1 MNTTSRIR
9 TVNGMRYKGIVFD
22 KDGTLLDFERCWL
35 PVARHALMTLLDELG
50 LPSEL
55 LPDLLAAGGIH
66 GETYDIDGVFCYGTG
81 AMMID
86 VIIRW
91 LEAHGSRMTGISL
104 SGLLC
109 GLQTRRMCTVR

>member
-35 PVARHALMTLLDELG
+35 PVARHALMTLLDELE

-86 VIIRW
+86 VIGAR
-91 LEAHGSRMTGISL
+91 GQG
-104 SGLLC
+104 
-109 GLQTRRMCTVR
+109 